1 MKYAIQFLLVI
12 LLFTSCKVEETSKT
26 QPVYEDKPYL
36 QDYAVKY
43 YFEVEAGENSLV
55 YSATARAINCS
66 VVVF

>member
-1 MKYAIQFLLVI
+1 MKWRYLGQKRYRELQLTHLARNVFEI
-12 LLFTSCKVEETSKT
+12 KVPIAEFESDF
-26 QPVYEDKPYL
+26 E
-36 QDYAVKY
+36 Y